1 MSSAFGTL
9 LGSTVQCGSALAVT
23 QTPNVNGPGVAVK
36 PRAWSPE
43 KPSCP
48 VSTTVNPQPDP
59 GVPPSDAVGTLKVM
73 NREIALALI
82 SIWPTVL
89 PCAST

>member
-1 MSSAFGTL
+1 MRVRARGD
-9 LGSTVQCGSALAVT
+9 A
-23 QTPNVNGPGVAVK
+23 TPNVNGPGVAVK